1 MLKIII
7 ADDEDKICQLIYKLV
22 DWKSI
27 EMEVVGIAHNGI
39 EALELVKSHNP
50 DVAITDIR
58 MPGYDGLEFIGKAK
72 EVNPDIEFIIISGY
86 QHFEYAQKAIK
97 YGVSDYLLKPIKKD
111 ELITTL
117 TTMKDHYLV
126 RAEQLSKEEKM
137 KLSLKNNMVKLR
149 NSFLNEILLKK
160 VRRMK
165 DISIDVIN
173 REYQY
178 NFKEG
183 CFQILTLKL
192 DGLDQTYF
200 SNVKF
205 LEEKIVLLINNNLKE
220 YCYDLESFFV
230 ENICYS
236 ILNFSLSNKK
246 LIRRQCKILLD
257 EIALQKDIFENLES
271 TIGLGTVETDLSTID
286 DSLKTAIWSYE
297 QRLVVG
303 TNRVIDYDF
312 TNTNQLADSQLFY
325 DFNKQMDSALERLD
339 KSAVVSSIRFL
350 REGIKK
356 RPETSGHEIVQ
367 MTKEVCNLFLITI
380 RKNKFLLDENTT
392 FFEEFSSNVNN
403 FGSVNS
409 LFNYLINSIVNLLD
423 KIIEDKKQL
432 DTKPIRDAKQYI
444 QENYQN
450 SITLEDVST
459 RVGFNATY
467 FSSLFKKDT
476 GYTFLE
482 YLSEVRM
489 NQAKILLKETNLGV
503 AAICE
508 KVGYSDVKHFT
519 KMFTKHIG
527 LKPNEYRKLYS

>member
-22 DWKSI
+22 DWDSI

-39 EALELVKSHNP
+39 EALELVKLHKP
-50 DVAITDIR
+50 DIAITDIR
-58 MPGYDGLEFIGKAK
+58 MPGYDGLEFISKAK
-72 EVNPDIEFIIISGY
+72 EVNPYIEFIIISGY
-86 QHFEYAQKAIK
+86 QHFEYAQRAIR

-117 TTMKDHYLV
+117 TKMKDHYLI

-149 NSFLNEILLKK
+149 NSFVNEILLQRIK
-160 VRRMK
+160 RMK
-165 DISIDVIN
+165 DISIDMIN
-173 REYQY
+173 QEYQFH
-178 NFKEG
+178 FKEG
-183 CFQILTLKL
+183 CFQVLTVKL
-192 DGLDQTYF
+192 DGIDQNYY
-200 SNVKF
+200 SNVRF
-205 LEEKIVLLINNNLKE
+205 LVEKILLIINNNLKE
-220 YCYDLESFFV
+220 YCYDLESFF
-230 ENICYS
+230 EDNICYC
-236 ILNFSLSNKK
+236 ILNFSPVNKK
-246 LIRRQCKILLD
+246 FIRRQCKILLD
-257 EIALQKDIFENLES
+257 EITLQKDIFENMES
-271 TIGLGTVETDLSTID
+271 TIGLGSVEEDIKMIG
-286 DSLKTAIWSYE
+286 DSLKTGIWAYE

-312 TNTNQLADSQLFY
+312 ANTNQLADSQLFY
-325 DFNKQMDSALERLD
+325 DFNKEMNAALERLD
-339 KSAVVSSIRFL
+339 KGSVVAAIRFL
-350 REGIKK
+350 REGIKD
-356 RPETSGHEIVQ
+356 RPETSGHEILQ
-367 MTKEVCNLFLITI
+367 MTKEVCNLFLFSI
-380 RKNKFLLDENTT
+380 RKNKFLIEESNN
-392 FFEEFSSNVNN
+392 FFDDFSANANN

-409 LFNYLINSIVNLLD
+409 LFNYLTTSITTLLD

-444 QENYQN
+444 KENFQY

-459 RVGFNATY
+459 KVGFNATY

-489 NQAKILLKETNLGV
+489 NQAKILLKETNLSV
-503 AAICE
+503 ATICE
-508 KVGYSDVKHFT
+508 RVGYSDVKHFT